1 MRIIPVFLLAL
12 AGIFFLS
19 SGVIDLSE
27 LYNYSAQEIP
37 VYITK
42 DNTTFNPITDEG
54 ATLGRVLFYD
64 KNLSVNNS
72 VSCASCHQQAFAF
85 SDTAVASQGVNGT
98 TGRHS
103 MRLINSRFS
112 DEDRFFWDERAPSL
126 EAQTTMPI
134 RDHGE
139 MGFSGENG
147 DPDFFDLIDKLD
159 QIDYYNDLFYLAFG
173 DTIITEERMQ
183 HALAQFV
190 RSIQS
195 FDSKYDEGR
204 SQVPNDGAPFPNFTP
219 QENLG
224 KNLFLAPPVFNVNVR
239 IGGGAGCAGC
249 HRPPE
254 FDIDQNSRNNGFIAS
269 INGGIDVN
277 NTRSPSLRNVIRTN
291 GELNGPL
298 MHHGGP
304 TNMATMINN
313 HYGNIVI
320 APQNDNIDPRLT
332 PAGLGQILNL
342 TNEEITAMVAF
353 LRTLDG
359 EDVYTN
365 EKWSDPF
372 DENGNLVLI
381 NSPFSTSVQTTTDFQ
396 MQLFPNPVE
405 DILIINGNEDIGE
418 IRIFALNG
426 KLLHEQKGK
435 GEYLQID
442 LGDWS
447 SGTYILKVMNAKG
460 GMIKV
465 QKIVKK

>member
-1 MRIIPVFLLAL
+1 MKNVLLFAGLSILII
-12 AGIFFLS
+12 GLS
-19 SGVIDLSE
+19 SSNIDLAN
-27 LYNYSAQEIP
+27 LFNYEAQTIP
-37 VYITK
+37 AYISK
-42 DNTTFNPITDEG
+42 DNTTFNQISDEG

-64 KNLSVNNS
+64 KNLSTNNT
-72 VSCASCHQQAFAF
+72 VSCSSCHMQQFAF

-103 MRLINSRFS
+103 MRLINARFA

-134 RDHGE
+134 QDHNE
-139 MGFSGENG
+139 MGYSGENG
-147 DPDFFDLIDKLD
+147 DPDIMELISKLD

-173 DTIITEERMQ
+173 DTIITEDRMQ
-183 HALAQFV
+183 LALAQFV

-195 FDSKYDEGR
+195 FDSKFDEGR

-219 QENLG
+219 QENMG

-269 INGGIDVN
+269 INGGIDVT
-277 NTRSPSLRNVIRTN
+277 NTRSPSLRTVIKSN

-304 TNMATMINN
+304 TNMATMIEN
-313 HYGNIVI
+313 HYGTINI

-342 TNEEITAMVAF
+342 TNQEVTALVEF
-353 LRTLDG
+353 LKTLDG
-359 EDVYTN
+359 VDVYTN

-372 DENGNLVLI
+372 DENGDLVLL
-381 NSPFSTSVQTTTDFQ
+381 NSPLSTATSEVDETPLTI
-396 MQLFPNPVE
+396 FPNPVAE
-405 DILIINGNEDIGE
+405 ILTIEGDIENKE
-418 IRIFALNG
+418 IRLYSMNG
-426 KLLHEQKGK
+426 QLIQSLTPSSSIARIDVSTLKPGAYFVKRMNLEGK
-435 GEYLQID
+435 TA
-442 LGDWS
+442 S
-447 SGTYILKVMNAKG
+447 VHKV
-460 GMIKV
+460 IK
-465 QKIVKK
+465 Q